1 MLPALESGLNERN
14 PSHSAGMPPAS
25 ILIVEDE
32 LDLLELLR
40 FNLEREGFDVATA
53 TTGAAALAAVRAHP
67 PDLVLLDR
75 MLPGMEGLEICRTLK
90 KKPATA
96 AVPIILLTAK
106 GEEADVVKG
115 LEAGADDYVTK
126 PFSTKVLLARI
137 RAVLRRAGDAADD
150 GVLRSGG
157 VTLDPDKHAVTAAGE
172 PVDLTATEFRLLT
185 LLLGRPGR
193 VFTRQQIIERIH
205 DGFAAVTDRSV
216 DVLVVALRRKLLG
229 LGDRVETVRGV
240 GYRFREG

>member
-1 MLPALESGLNERN
+1 
-14 PSHSAGMPPAS
+14 MPPAS
-25 ILIVEDE
+25 ILVVEDE

-40 FNLEREGFDVATA
+40 FNLEREGFDVVTA
-53 TTGAAALAAVRAHP
+53 TSGAQALAAARADP

-75 MLPGMEGLEICRTLK
+75 MLPGMEGLEVCRALK
-90 KKPATA
+90 KRPATA
-96 AVPIILLTAK
+96 AAPVILLTAK

-126 PFSTKVLLARI
+126 PFSVRVLLARV
-137 RAVLRRAGDAADD
+137 RAVLRRSGGDAAEG
-150 GVLRSGG
+150 GVLRGGG
-157 VTLDPDKHAVTAAGE
+157 VTLDPDKHAVTAGGE
-172 PVDLTATEFRLLT
+172 PVELTATEFRLLA

-216 DVLVVALRRKLLG
+216 DVLVVSLRRKLLDR
-229 LGDRVETVRGV
+229 GDRIRTVRGV
-240 GYRFREG
+240 GYRFGER